1 MKRLLIIGSTCVD
14 VILRLDHLPTTGEDM
29 HPVQRFAMGGCAF
42 NVAQVPKAYDVD
54 LRFVTPIGDHGVFSD
69 FVRAHLD
76 NAGFRGP
83 ITVPDSENG
92 CCYCLVERSGER
104 TFLSVHGIEYSFH
117 AEYMDAFAGERFDYT
132 YICGLEVEETTGGEL
147 VAWLE
152 AHPDIAGT
160 VVYAPGPRGI
170 EVDTDRTERILGMH
184 PILHLNEQEALAL
197 AGMSGSEDRVL
208 AASGGL
214 LDAGAILSAESRGY
228 LAFGA
233 SGTDAGA
240 VFEGVVL
247 CDAGSGVVDFR
258 VAATRPREAE
268 ASWRVAE
275 DAAGEGTALVERRDS
290 DGKWRVVVSDLPIAA
305 LGATIPIPSGRSRYR
320 LFDGWEFH
328 YDDAWSFSGVQFSVV
343 TSATPR
349 CETPRVHWEATTQL
363 ATTNDQVYLGQGVTI
378 LARIYDSFDSTS
390 LLLAKDDRVQEVR
403 YSCRYVSKGLFEE
416 TLEPVPGH
424 EDVVAPVES
433 VLEAAQRSDAWTRDD
448 EGYSFALT
456 PDIREYPLFE
466 RAGKYVFKITISL
479 KDANPVVFYV
489 NVEAVEE

>member
-83 ITVPDSENG
+83 ITVPNSENG

-184 PILHLNEQEALAL
+184 PILHLNEQEAQAL

-208 AASGGL
+208 AAAQVLHAKTGNMVIVTRGADGVLWISADGSVHSAPSVPSTVVDTIG
-214 LDAGAILSAESRGY
+214 AGDSHC
-228 LAFGA
+228 
-233 SGTDAGA
+233 GA
-240 VFEGVVL
+240 VLTGLTLGWTEEDTMRF
-247 CDAGSGVVDFR
+247 ANQI
-258 VAATRPREAE
+258 
-268 ASWRVAE
+268 ASE
-275 DAAGEGTALVERRDS
+275 
-290 DGKWRVVVSDLPIAA
+290 
-305 LGATIPIPSGRSRYR
+305 
-320 LFDGWEFH
+320 
-328 YDDAWSFSGVQFSVV
+328 
-343 TSATPR
+343 
-349 CETPRVHWEATTQL
+349 
-363 ATTNDQVYLGQGVTI
+363 
-378 LARIYDSFDSTS
+378 
-390 LLLAKDDRVQEVR
+390 
-403 YSCRYVSKGLFEE
+403 
-416 TLEPVPGH
+416 
-424 EDVVAPVES
+424 VVA
-433 VLEAAQRSDAWTRDD
+433 Q
-448 EGYSFALT
+448 EGGAY
-456 PDIREYPLFE
+456 IR
-466 RAGKYVFKITISL
+466 R
-479 KDANPVVFYV
+479 
-489 NVEAVEE
+489 

>member
-42 NVAQVPKAYDVD
+42 NVAQVPKAYDID
-54 LRFVTPIGDHGVFSD
+54 LHFVTPIGDHGVFSD

-184 PILHLNEQEALAL
+184 PILHLNEQEAQAL

-208 AASGGL
+208 AAAQVLHAKTGNMVIVTRGADGVLWISADGSVHSAPSVPSTVVDTIG
-214 LDAGAILSAESRGY
+214 AGDSHC
-228 LAFGA
+228 
-233 SGTDAGA
+233 GA
-240 VFEGVVL
+240 VLTGLTLGWTEEDTMRF
-247 CDAGSGVVDFR
+247 ANQI
-258 VAATRPREAE
+258 
-268 ASWRVAE
+268 ASE
-275 DAAGEGTALVERRDS
+275 
-290 DGKWRVVVSDLPIAA
+290 
-305 LGATIPIPSGRSRYR
+305 
-320 LFDGWEFH
+320 
-328 YDDAWSFSGVQFSVV
+328 
-343 TSATPR
+343 
-349 CETPRVHWEATTQL
+349 
-363 ATTNDQVYLGQGVTI
+363 
-378 LARIYDSFDSTS
+378 
-390 LLLAKDDRVQEVR
+390 
-403 YSCRYVSKGLFEE
+403 
-416 TLEPVPGH
+416 
-424 EDVVAPVES
+424 VVA
-433 VLEAAQRSDAWTRDD
+433 Q
-448 EGYSFALT
+448 EGGAY
-456 PDIREYPLFE
+456 IR
-466 RAGKYVFKITISL
+466 R
-479 KDANPVVFYV
+479 
-489 NVEAVEE
+489 

>member
-117 AEYMDAFAGERFDYT
+117 AEYMDAFAGDRFDYT

-184 PILHLNEQEALAL
+184 PILHLNEQEAQAL

-208 AASGGL
+208 AAAQVLHAKTGNMVIVTRGADGVLWISADGSVHSAPSVPSTVVDTIG
-214 LDAGAILSAESRGY
+214 AGDSHC
-228 LAFGA
+228 
-233 SGTDAGA
+233 GA
-240 VFEGVVL
+240 VLTGLTLGWTEEDTMRL
-247 CDAGSGVVDFR
+247 ANQI
-258 VAATRPREAE
+258 
-268 ASWRVAE
+268 ASE
-275 DAAGEGTALVERRDS
+275 
-290 DGKWRVVVSDLPIAA
+290 
-305 LGATIPIPSGRSRYR
+305 
-320 LFDGWEFH
+320 
-328 YDDAWSFSGVQFSVV
+328 
-343 TSATPR
+343 
-349 CETPRVHWEATTQL
+349 
-363 ATTNDQVYLGQGVTI
+363 
-378 LARIYDSFDSTS
+378 
-390 LLLAKDDRVQEVR
+390 
-403 YSCRYVSKGLFEE
+403 
-416 TLEPVPGH
+416 
-424 EDVVAPVES
+424 VVA
-433 VLEAAQRSDAWTRDD
+433 Q
-448 EGYSFALT
+448 EGGAY
-456 PDIREYPLFE
+456 IR
-466 RAGKYVFKITISL
+466 R
-479 KDANPVVFYV
+479 
-489 NVEAVEE
+489 

>member
-184 PILHLNEQEALAL
+184 PILHLNEQEAQAL

-208 AASGGL
+208 AATQVLHAKTGNMVIVTRGADGVLWISADGSVHSAPSVPSTVVDTIG
-214 LDAGAILSAESRGY
+214 AGDSHC
-228 LAFGA
+228 
-233 SGTDAGA
+233 GA
-240 VFEGVVL
+240 VLTGLTLGWTEEDTMRF
-247 CDAGSGVVDFR
+247 ANQI
-258 VAATRPREAE
+258 
-268 ASWRVAE
+268 ASE
-275 DAAGEGTALVERRDS
+275 
-290 DGKWRVVVSDLPIAA
+290 
-305 LGATIPIPSGRSRYR
+305 
-320 LFDGWEFH
+320 
-328 YDDAWSFSGVQFSVV
+328 
-343 TSATPR
+343 
-349 CETPRVHWEATTQL
+349 
-363 ATTNDQVYLGQGVTI
+363 
-378 LARIYDSFDSTS
+378 
-390 LLLAKDDRVQEVR
+390 
-403 YSCRYVSKGLFEE
+403 
-416 TLEPVPGH
+416 
-424 EDVVAPVES
+424 VVA
-433 VLEAAQRSDAWTRDD
+433 Q
-448 EGYSFALT
+448 EGGAY
-456 PDIREYPLFE
+456 IR
-466 RAGKYVFKITISL
+466 R
-479 KDANPVVFYV
+479 
-489 NVEAVEE
+489 

>member
-184 PILHLNEQEALAL
+184 PILHLNEQEAQAL
-197 AGMSGSEDRVL
+197 AGMTGSEDRVL
-208 AASGGL
+208 AAAQVLHAKTGNMVIVTRGADGVLWISADGSVHSAPSVPSTVVDTIG
-214 LDAGAILSAESRGY
+214 AGDSHC
-228 LAFGA
+228 
-233 SGTDAGA
+233 GA
-240 VFEGVVL
+240 VLTGLTLGWTEEDTMRF
-247 CDAGSGVVDFR
+247 ANQI
-258 VAATRPREAE
+258 
-268 ASWRVAE
+268 ASE
-275 DAAGEGTALVERRDS
+275 
-290 DGKWRVVVSDLPIAA
+290 
-305 LGATIPIPSGRSRYR
+305 
-320 LFDGWEFH
+320 
-328 YDDAWSFSGVQFSVV
+328 
-343 TSATPR
+343 
-349 CETPRVHWEATTQL
+349 
-363 ATTNDQVYLGQGVTI
+363 
-378 LARIYDSFDSTS
+378 
-390 LLLAKDDRVQEVR
+390 
-403 YSCRYVSKGLFEE
+403 
-416 TLEPVPGH
+416 
-424 EDVVAPVES
+424 VVA
-433 VLEAAQRSDAWTRDD
+433 Q
-448 EGYSFALT
+448 EGGAY
-456 PDIREYPLFE
+456 IR
-466 RAGKYVFKITISL
+466 R
-479 KDANPVVFYV
+479 
-489 NVEAVEE
+489 

>member
-160 VVYAPGPRGI
+160 VVYAPGPRGL

-184 PILHLNEQEALAL
+184 PILHLNEQEAQAL

-208 AASGGL
+208 AAAQVLHAKTGHMVIVTRGADGVLWISADGSVHSAPSVPSTVVDTIG
-214 LDAGAILSAESRGY
+214 AGDSHC
-228 LAFGA
+228 
-233 SGTDAGA
+233 GA
-240 VFEGVVL
+240 VLTGLTLGWTEEDTMRF
-247 CDAGSGVVDFR
+247 ANQI
-258 VAATRPREAE
+258 
-268 ASWRVAE
+268 ASE
-275 DAAGEGTALVERRDS
+275 
-290 DGKWRVVVSDLPIAA
+290 
-305 LGATIPIPSGRSRYR
+305 
-320 LFDGWEFH
+320 
-328 YDDAWSFSGVQFSVV
+328 
-343 TSATPR
+343 
-349 CETPRVHWEATTQL
+349 
-363 ATTNDQVYLGQGVTI
+363 
-378 LARIYDSFDSTS
+378 
-390 LLLAKDDRVQEVR
+390 
-403 YSCRYVSKGLFEE
+403 
-416 TLEPVPGH
+416 
-424 EDVVAPVES
+424 VVA
-433 VLEAAQRSDAWTRDD
+433 Q
-448 EGYSFALT
+448 EGGAY
-456 PDIREYPLFE
+456 IR
-466 RAGKYVFKITISL
+466 R
-479 KDANPVVFYV
+479 
-489 NVEAVEE
+489 

>member
-42 NVAQVPKAYDVD
+42 NVAQIPKAYDVD

-184 PILHLNEQEALAL
+184 PILHLNEQEAQAL

-208 AASGGL
+208 AAAQVLHAKTGNMVIVTRGADGVLWISADGSVHSAPSVPSTVVDTIG
-214 LDAGAILSAESRGY
+214 AGDSHC
-228 LAFGA
+228 
-233 SGTDAGA
+233 GA
-240 VFEGVVL
+240 VLTGLTLGWTEEDTMRF
-247 CDAGSGVVDFR
+247 ANQI
-258 VAATRPREAE
+258 
-268 ASWRVAE
+268 ASE
-275 DAAGEGTALVERRDS
+275 
-290 DGKWRVVVSDLPIAA
+290 
-305 LGATIPIPSGRSRYR
+305 
-320 LFDGWEFH
+320 
-328 YDDAWSFSGVQFSVV
+328 
-343 TSATPR
+343 
-349 CETPRVHWEATTQL
+349 
-363 ATTNDQVYLGQGVTI
+363 
-378 LARIYDSFDSTS
+378 
-390 LLLAKDDRVQEVR
+390 
-403 YSCRYVSKGLFEE
+403 
-416 TLEPVPGH
+416 
-424 EDVVAPVES
+424 VVA
-433 VLEAAQRSDAWTRDD
+433 Q
-448 EGYSFALT
+448 EGGAY
-456 PDIREYPLFE
+456 IR
-466 RAGKYVFKITISL
+466 R
-479 KDANPVVFYV
+479 
-489 NVEAVEE
+489 

>member
-29 HPVQRFAMGGCAF
+29 HPVQRLAMGGCAF

-184 PILHLNEQEALAL
+184 PILHLNEQEAQAL
-197 AGMSGSEDRVL
+197 AGMSDSEEPVL
-208 AASGGL
+208 AAAQALHVKTQNMVIVTCGADGVLWISADGSVHSAPSVPSTVVDTIG
-214 LDAGAILSAESRGY
+214 AGDSHC
-228 LAFGA
+228 
-233 SGTDAGA
+233 GA
-240 VFEGVVL
+240 VLTGLTLGWTEEDTMRF
-247 CDAGSGVVDFR
+247 ANQI
-258 VAATRPREAE
+258 
-268 ASWRVAE
+268 ASE
-275 DAAGEGTALVERRDS
+275 
-290 DGKWRVVVSDLPIAA
+290 
-305 LGATIPIPSGRSRYR
+305 
-320 LFDGWEFH
+320 
-328 YDDAWSFSGVQFSVV
+328 
-343 TSATPR
+343 
-349 CETPRVHWEATTQL
+349 
-363 ATTNDQVYLGQGVTI
+363 
-378 LARIYDSFDSTS
+378 
-390 LLLAKDDRVQEVR
+390 
-403 YSCRYVSKGLFEE
+403 
-416 TLEPVPGH
+416 
-424 EDVVAPVES
+424 VVA
-433 VLEAAQRSDAWTRDD
+433 Q
-448 EGYSFALT
+448 EGGAY
-456 PDIREYPLFE
+456 IR
-466 RAGKYVFKITISL
+466 R
-479 KDANPVVFYV
+479 
-489 NVEAVEE
+489 

>member
-170 EVDTDRTERILGMH
+170 EVDTDRTERILGLH
-184 PILHLNEQEALAL
+184 PILHLNEQEAQAL

-208 AASGGL
+208 AAAQVLHAKTGNMVIVTRGADGVLWISADGSVHSAPSVPSTVVDTIG
-214 LDAGAILSAESRGY
+214 AGDSHC
-228 LAFGA
+228 
-233 SGTDAGA
+233 GA
-240 VFEGVVL
+240 VLTGLTLGWTEEDTMRF
-247 CDAGSGVVDFR
+247 ANQI
-258 VAATRPREAE
+258 
-268 ASWRVAE
+268 ASE
-275 DAAGEGTALVERRDS
+275 
-290 DGKWRVVVSDLPIAA
+290 
-305 LGATIPIPSGRSRYR
+305 
-320 LFDGWEFH
+320 
-328 YDDAWSFSGVQFSVV
+328 
-343 TSATPR
+343 
-349 CETPRVHWEATTQL
+349 
-363 ATTNDQVYLGQGVTI
+363 
-378 LARIYDSFDSTS
+378 
-390 LLLAKDDRVQEVR
+390 
-403 YSCRYVSKGLFEE
+403 
-416 TLEPVPGH
+416 
-424 EDVVAPVES
+424 VVA
-433 VLEAAQRSDAWTRDD
+433 Q
-448 EGYSFALT
+448 EGGAY
-456 PDIREYPLFE
+456 IR
-466 RAGKYVFKITISL
+466 R
-479 KDANPVVFYV
+479 
-489 NVEAVEE
+489 

>member
-42 NVAQVPKAYDVD
+42 NVAQVPKDYDVD

-184 PILHLNEQEALAL
+184 PILHLNEQEAQAL

-208 AASGGL
+208 AAAQVLHAKTGNMVIVTRGADGVLWISADGSVHSAPSVPSTVVDTIG
-214 LDAGAILSAESRGY
+214 AGDSHC
-228 LAFGA
+228 
-233 SGTDAGA
+233 GA
-240 VFEGVVL
+240 VLTGLTLGWTEEDTMRF
-247 CDAGSGVVDFR
+247 ANQI
-258 VAATRPREAE
+258 
-268 ASWRVAE
+268 ASE
-275 DAAGEGTALVERRDS
+275 
-290 DGKWRVVVSDLPIAA
+290 
-305 LGATIPIPSGRSRYR
+305 
-320 LFDGWEFH
+320 
-328 YDDAWSFSGVQFSVV
+328 
-343 TSATPR
+343 
-349 CETPRVHWEATTQL
+349 
-363 ATTNDQVYLGQGVTI
+363 
-378 LARIYDSFDSTS
+378 
-390 LLLAKDDRVQEVR
+390 
-403 YSCRYVSKGLFEE
+403 
-416 TLEPVPGH
+416 
-424 EDVVAPVES
+424 VVA
-433 VLEAAQRSDAWTRDD
+433 Q
-448 EGYSFALT
+448 EGGAY
-456 PDIREYPLFE
+456 IHR
-466 RAGKYVFKITISL
+466 
-479 KDANPVVFYV
+479 
-489 NVEAVEE
+489 

>member
-170 EVDTDRTERILGMH
+170 EVDADRTERILAMH
-184 PILHLNEQEALAL
+184 PILHLNEQEAQSLAGMGDGKAPVL
-197 AGMSGSEDRVL
+197 AGMSDSENPVL
-208 AASGGL
+208 AAAQALHAKTQNMVIVTCGADGVLWISADGSVHSAPSVPSTVVDTIG
-214 LDAGAILSAESRGY
+214 AGDSHC
-228 LAFGA
+228 
-233 SGTDAGA
+233 GA
-240 VFEGVVL
+240 VLTGLTLGWSEDDTMRF
-247 CDAGSGVVDFR
+247 ANQI
-258 VAATRPREAE
+258 
-268 ASWRVAE
+268 ASE
-275 DAAGEGTALVERRDS
+275 
-290 DGKWRVVVSDLPIAA
+290 
-305 LGATIPIPSGRSRYR
+305 
-320 LFDGWEFH
+320 
-328 YDDAWSFSGVQFSVV
+328 
-343 TSATPR
+343 
-349 CETPRVHWEATTQL
+349 
-363 ATTNDQVYLGQGVTI
+363 
-378 LARIYDSFDSTS
+378 
-390 LLLAKDDRVQEVR
+390 
-403 YSCRYVSKGLFEE
+403 
-416 TLEPVPGH
+416 
-424 EDVVAPVES
+424 VVA
-433 VLEAAQRSDAWTRDD
+433 Q
-448 EGYSFALT
+448 EGGAY
-456 PDIREYPLFE
+456 IRC
-466 RAGKYVFKITISL
+466 
-479 KDANPVVFYV
+479 
-489 NVEAVEE
+489 

>member
-184 PILHLNEQEALAL
+184 PILHLNEQEAQAL
-197 AGMSGSEDRVL
+197 AGMSDSEEPVL
-208 AASGGL
+208 AAAQALHVKTQNMVIVTRGADGVLWISADGSVHSAPSVPSTVVDTIG
-214 LDAGAILSAESRGY
+214 AGDSHC
-228 LAFGA
+228 
-233 SGTDAGA
+233 GA
-240 VFEGVVL
+240 VLTGLTLGWTEEDTMRF
-247 CDAGSGVVDFR
+247 ANQI
-258 VAATRPREAE
+258 
-268 ASWRVAE
+268 ASE
-275 DAAGEGTALVERRDS
+275 
-290 DGKWRVVVSDLPIAA
+290 
-305 LGATIPIPSGRSRYR
+305 
-320 LFDGWEFH
+320 
-328 YDDAWSFSGVQFSVV
+328 
-343 TSATPR
+343 
-349 CETPRVHWEATTQL
+349 
-363 ATTNDQVYLGQGVTI
+363 
-378 LARIYDSFDSTS
+378 
-390 LLLAKDDRVQEVR
+390 
-403 YSCRYVSKGLFEE
+403 
-416 TLEPVPGH
+416 
-424 EDVVAPVES
+424 VVA
-433 VLEAAQRSDAWTRDD
+433 Q
-448 EGYSFALT
+448 EGGAY
-456 PDIREYPLFE
+456 IR
-466 RAGKYVFKITISL
+466 R
-479 KDANPVVFYV
+479 
-489 NVEAVEE
+489 

>member
-104 TFLSVHGIEYSFH
+104 TFLSVHGVEYSFH

-170 EVDTDRTERILGMH
+170 EVDADRTERILAMH
-184 PILHLNEQEALAL
+184 PVLHLNEQEAQALAGMDDSEAPALVEMDNREDPVL
-197 AGMSGSEDRVL
+197 AGMSGSEEPVL
-208 AASGGL
+208 AAAQALHAKTQNMVIVTCGADGVLWISADGSAHSAPSVPSTVVDTIG
-214 LDAGAILSAESRGY
+214 AGDSHC
-228 LAFGA
+228 
-233 SGTDAGA
+233 GA
-240 VFEGVVL
+240 VLTGLTLGWSEDDTMRF
-247 CDAGSGVVDFR
+247 ANQI
-258 VAATRPREAE
+258 
-268 ASWRVAE
+268 ASE
-275 DAAGEGTALVERRDS
+275 
-290 DGKWRVVVSDLPIAA
+290 
-305 LGATIPIPSGRSRYR
+305 
-320 LFDGWEFH
+320 
-328 YDDAWSFSGVQFSVV
+328 
-343 TSATPR
+343 
-349 CETPRVHWEATTQL
+349 
-363 ATTNDQVYLGQGVTI
+363 
-378 LARIYDSFDSTS
+378 
-390 LLLAKDDRVQEVR
+390 
-403 YSCRYVSKGLFEE
+403 
-416 TLEPVPGH
+416 
-424 EDVVAPVES
+424 VVA
-433 VLEAAQRSDAWTRDD
+433 Q
-448 EGYSFALT
+448 EGGAY
-456 PDIREYPLFE
+456 IRC
-466 RAGKYVFKITISL
+466 
-479 KDANPVVFYV
+479 
-489 NVEAVEE
+489 

>member
-42 NVAQVPKAYDVD
+42 NVAQVPKSYDVD

-184 PILHLNEQEALAL
+184 PILHLNEQEAQAL

-208 AASGGL
+208 AAAQVLHAKTGNMVIVTRGADGVLWISADGSVHSAPSVPSTVVDTIG
-214 LDAGAILSAESRGY
+214 AGDSHC
-228 LAFGA
+228 
-233 SGTDAGA
+233 GA
-240 VFEGVVL
+240 VLTGLTLGWTEEDTMRF
-247 CDAGSGVVDFR
+247 ANQI
-258 VAATRPREAE
+258 
-268 ASWRVAE
+268 ASE
-275 DAAGEGTALVERRDS
+275 
-290 DGKWRVVVSDLPIAA
+290 
-305 LGATIPIPSGRSRYR
+305 
-320 LFDGWEFH
+320 
-328 YDDAWSFSGVQFSVV
+328 
-343 TSATPR
+343 
-349 CETPRVHWEATTQL
+349 
-363 ATTNDQVYLGQGVTI
+363 
-378 LARIYDSFDSTS
+378 
-390 LLLAKDDRVQEVR
+390 
-403 YSCRYVSKGLFEE
+403 
-416 TLEPVPGH
+416 
-424 EDVVAPVES
+424 VVA
-433 VLEAAQRSDAWTRDD
+433 Q
-448 EGYSFALT
+448 EGGAY
-456 PDIREYPLFE
+456 IR
-466 RAGKYVFKITISL
+466 R
-479 KDANPVVFYV
+479 
-489 NVEAVEE
+489 